1 MVMKFYSLEEVAE
14 IFGVNYQLIY
24 KLVRSGELPS
34 VRIGKM
40 FRVSEAQL
48 KTYMDSQSVGAPA
61 SGESATVCSRCGRKY
76 YSALSI
82 TGKCRE
88 YGAPLCRACV
98 ENDKAELCEIHE
110 TCKDSSDKE
119 EKKNV

>member
-1 MVMKFYSLEEVAE
+1 MDMKFYSLEEVAE

-34 VRIGKM
+34 VRIGKI

-48 KTYMDSQSVGAPA
+48 KVYMDSQSVGTPA
-61 SGESATVCSRCGRKY
+61 SGENARVCSRCGKKY

-82 TGKCRE
+82 TDQCKEC
-88 YGAPLCRACV
+88 GAPLCRACV
-98 ENDKAELCEIHE
+98 ENDKAEFCEIHE
-110 TCKDSSDKE
+110 KKTKE
-119 EKKNV
+119 NTKEDQHV

>member
-1 MVMKFYSLEEVAE
+1 MKFYSLEDVAE

-24 KLVRSGELPS
+24 KLVKSGELPS

-48 KTYMDSQSVGAPA
+48 KLYMDSQSIGSPA
-61 SGESATVCSRCGRKY
+61 SGENARVCSRCGKKY

-82 TGKCRE
+82 TGQCRE
-88 YGAPLCRACV
+88 CGAPLCRACI

-110 TCKDSSDKE
+110 KCENAGE
-119 EKKNV
+119 EKK

>member
-24 KLVRSGELPS
+24 KLVKSGELPS

-48 KTYMDSQSVGAPA
+48 EAYMDSQSVGAPA
-61 SGESATVCSRCGRKY
+61 SGENARVCSRCGKQY

-82 TGKCRE
+82 TGQCRVC
-88 YGAPLCRACV
+88 GAPLCRACI

-110 TCKDSSDKE
+110 KNNNE
-119 EKKNV
+119 EEVEK

>member
-48 KTYMDSQSVGAPA
+48 KEYMDRQSVGTPA
-61 SGESATVCSRCGRKY
+61 SGENARVCSRCGRKY

-82 TGKCRE
+82 TGKCRVC
-88 YGAPLCRACV
+88 GAPLCKACI

-110 TCKDSSDKE
+110 KDNNKKE
-119 EKKNV
+119 EKHV